1 MIRQTFP
8 LHGIPRK
15 FEILMPRKFLVL
27 TVFEIYK
34 VKRCQFVSGKN
45 VLSTELA
52 GQFVAVLLCT
62 DMHILKKSRAFE
74 NVIVDIRF
82 ESTRVKYKYM
92 QSLPGHRPWLL
103 TAINRVSGQGRCP
116 GRLCHGV
123 SGQGRRPGRL
133 CPTVLA
139 ARVGA
144 QADS

>member
-1 MIRQTFP
+1 
-8 LHGIPRK
+8 
-15 FEILMPRKFLVL
+15 MP
-27 TVFEIYK
+27 
-34 VKRCQFVSGKN
+34 VS
-45 VLSTELA
+45 
-52 GQFVAVLLCT
+52 LCT

-74 NVIVDIRF
+74 NVIVNIRF

-133 CPTVLA
+133 CHGVSGQGRRPGRLCHGVSGQGRCPGRQLGFGFVLA
-139 ARVGA
+139 FRVEKQNIGSSRNRNPVGA
-144 QADS
+144 VYSN